1 MVDGR
6 PLHPLQL
13 TEAILGFANVGG
25 LGMQRSKS
33 VVLQS
38 LCHQQ
43 LVLSPRS
50 WNWLKDLAL
59 ADGFVILL
67 LRCTRAACVR
77 TLALHVLR
85 LYTELSVV

>member
-1 MVDGR
+1 
-6 PLHPLQL
+6 
-13 TEAILGFANVGG
+13 
-25 LGMQRSKS
+25 MQRSKS